1 MPASVNWLFNPEVP
15 QMESP
20 ATRER
25 VPKQTAADVNR
36 QIRKELEARLWFYA
50 YNPEQI
56 EARLQELQQEW
67 DVERTLESNAASL
80 ALTGTVL
87 GLLVSRKFLL
97 LPAVVSAFLLQ
108 HAIQGWCPPLPFFRR
123 LGTRTMAE
131 IEAERY
137 ALKVLRGDFQDL
149 AHQGNGS
156 EQTAERTRNL
166 LQALDA

>member
-1 MPASVNWLFNPEVP
+1 MKN
-15 QMESP
+15 P

-25 VPKQTAADVNR
+25 VPSQTAEEVNR

-56 EARLQELQQEW
+56 DNRLLELEQEW
-67 DVERTLESNAASL
+67 DIERTLESNAASL
-80 ALTGTVL
+80 VLTGTVL
-87 GLLVSRKFLL
+87 GLVVSRKFLM
-97 LPAVVSAFLLQ
+97 LPAVVAAFLLQ

-123 LGTRTMAE
+123 LGIRTMAE
-131 IEAERY
+131 IEGERH

-149 AHQGNGS
+149 AHQGEGS

>member
-1 MPASVNWLFNPEVP
+1 
-15 QMESP
+15 MESP

-25 VPKQTAADVNR
+25 VPSQTAEEVNR

-56 EARLQELQQEW
+56 GDRLLELEQEW
-67 DVERTLESNAASL
+67 DIERTLESNAASL
-80 ALTGTVL
+80 ALAGTFL
-87 GLLVSRKFLL
+87 GLMVSRKFFM
-97 LPAVVSAFLLQ
+97 LPAIVSAFLLQ
-108 HAIQGWCPPLPFFRR
+108 HALQGWCPPLPFFRR

-149 AHQGNGS
+149 AHQGDGS

>member
-1 MPASVNWLFNPEVP
+1 
-15 QMESP
+15 MEMEIP

-25 VPKQTAADVNR
+25 VPQQTAARFNR

-56 EARLQELQQEW
+56 DDRLLKLEQEW
-67 DVERTLESNAASL
+67 DVERSLEANAASL
-80 ALTGTVL
+80 ALAGTVL
-87 GLLVSRKFLL
+87 GLIASRKFLL
-97 LPAVVSAFLLQ
+97 LPAVVTTFLLQ
-108 HAIQGWCPPLPFFRR
+108 HAIQGWCPPLVLLRR
-123 LGTRTMAE
+123 LGVRTMAE

-149 AHQGNGS
+149 AHQGEVN
-156 EQTAERTRNL
+156 EQTAERTRGL